1 MLMSDSNEPLH
12 NLQPNEECPTSK
24 RNNICPSCSC
34 GWPQYSSP
42 GSSSSIEGVDER
54 EGRKEGRT
62 TNQWESSGLFESKS
76 VEGISRAG
84 WRKSGFGR
92 PVRV

>member
-1 MLMSDSNEPLH
+1 MSLYIICSR
-12 NLQPNEECPTSK
+12 T
-24 RNNICPSCSC
+24 RNAQLRRGTISVQVVRVDGRNIPRLARLRLLR
-34 GWPQYSSP
+34 GWMS
-42 GSSSSIEGVDER
+42 VR
-54 EGRKEGRT
+54 EGRT